1 MDLLISTINNADLG
15 WKASTCKLQKHHTD
29 YGKGETCD
37 DELIQI
43 SDDDMGPIHPDNM
56 LLQLGNEQLEGMKIT
71 EFGGKDDKLFA
82 KTLEDAQKWRKQYS
96 SAQDIPSSSIPDSY
110 DFRNINGYDFTGP
123 VRDQGKC
130 GSCYTVAFVQAA
142 EARLKL
148 KYGKQIPVLSA
159 QQVMQCNFLNEGCEG
174 GWPHMNSYFMERG
187 YMVTDE
193 CAPYK
198 GKTKG

>member
-1 MDLLISTINNADLG
+1 MPTLHKISIHVWPAALTTLVEEVALHHLLG
-15 WKASTCKLQKHHTD
+15 
-29 YGKGETCD
+29 GD
-37 DELIQI
+37 DGNFGSVFEFESCLCGLDEGDGVARTTFALVTHRSSKVIAVYVSEI
-43 SDDDMGPIHPDNM
+43 PDS
-56 LLQLGNEQLEGMKIT
+56 
-71 EFGGKDDKLFA
+71 EF
-82 KTLEDAQKWRKQYS
+82 
-96 SAQDIPSSSIPDSY
+96 PDSY

-148 KYGKQIPVLSA
+148 KYGTKVPVISA

-174 GWPHMNSYFMERG
+174 GWPHMNAYFMERG
-187 YMVTDE
+187 HMVSDE

-198 GKTKG
+198 GMTKG